1 MNEKGPRNHAGP
13 FFYLAP
19 MYYTLE
25 ITGAAAE
32 ASIVSTA
39 DLKTFLRVDHSDED
53 TLIEALRSAAI
64 EYVQN
69 YCNVQLGDVTAVM
82 YLDEFRGTWEI
93 PVGPVR
99 SITSIVYNNT
109 PSTTLTLSTSQYY
122 TDLKRKP
129 ARITTISPPTVHPDT
144 SNGVQVTMEL
154 GYLEAEVPDG
164 LIHAIKLLVAHFYE
178 NRNIVVVG
186 TITSEVPN
194 LIHSLLNPYRV
205 ISDR

>member
-1 MNEKGPRNHAGP
+1 
-13 FFYLAP
+13 
-19 MYYTLE
+19 MYYSIELTS
-25 ITGAAAE
+25 AASE

-53 TLIEALRSAAI
+53 TLIESLRSAAI

-69 YCNVQLGDVTAVM
+69 YCNLQLGDVTAVM
-82 YLDEFRGTWEI
+82 YMDDFRGTWEI
-93 PVGPVR
+93 PVGPVQSVT
-99 SITSIVYNNT
+99 SITYNNT
-109 PSTTLTLSTSQYY
+109 PSTTLTLSTNNYY

-129 ARITTISPPTVHPDT
+129 ARITTISPPSVHPDT
-144 SNGVQVTMEL
+144 SNGVQINLTL

-164 LIHAIKLLVAHFYE
+164 LIHAIKLLVAHYYE
-178 NRNIVVVG
+178 NRNIVVIG
-186 TITSEVPN
+186 TIPSEVPN

>member
-1 MNEKGPRNHAGP
+1 
-13 FFYLAP
+13 

-82 YLDEFRGTWEI
+82 YLDDFRGTWE
-93 PVGPVR
+93 
-99 SITSIVYNNT
+99 TSSASQHASR
-109 PSTTLTLSTSQYY
+109 PSHRRLCILTRATAC
-122 TDLKRKP
+122 R
-129 ARITTISPPTVHPDT
+129 
-144 SNGVQVTMEL
+144 
-154 GYLEAEVPDG
+154 
-164 LIHAIKLLVAHFYE
+164 
-178 NRNIVVVG
+178 
-186 TITSEVPN
+186 
-194 LIHSLLNPYRV
+194 
-205 ISDR
+205 

>member
-1 MNEKGPRNHAGP
+1 
-13 FFYLAP
+13 
-19 MYYTLE
+19 MYYSIEL
-25 ITGAAAE
+25 IDAANE
-32 ASIVSTA
+32 GLIVSTN

-69 YCNVQLGDVTAVM
+69 YCNVQLGDVTAIM

-93 PVGPVR
+93 PIGPVR
-99 SITSIVYNNT
+99 SITSIEYNNT

-154 GYLEAEVPDG
+154 GYQIANIPDG

>member
-1 MNEKGPRNHAGP
+1 
-13 FFYLAP
+13 

-82 YLDEFRGTWEI
+82 YFCAVPGGRGNTI
-93 PVGPVR
+93 CSVGG
-99 SITSIVYNNT
+99 
-109 PSTTLTLSTSQYY
+109 L
-122 TDLKRKP
+122 
-129 ARITTISPPTVHPDT
+129 AR
-144 SNGVQVTMEL
+144 
-154 GYLEAEVPDG
+154 
-164 LIHAIKLLVAHFYE
+164 
-178 NRNIVVVG
+178 
-186 TITSEVPN
+186 N
-194 LIHSLLNPYRV
+194 L
-205 ISDR
+205 

>member
-1 MNEKGPRNHAGP
+1 
-13 FFYLAP
+13 
-19 MYYTLE
+19 MYYNLE
-25 ITGAAAE
+25 IVDPADE

-53 TLIEALRSAAI
+53 TLIGALRSAAI

-69 YCNVQLGDVTAVM
+69 YCNLQLGDVTAIM
-82 YLDEFRGTWEI
+82 YLDNFHGTWEI

-109 PSTTLTLSTSQYY
+109 PTTTLTLSTDNYY

-129 ARITTISPPTVHPDT
+129 ARITTISPPAVHPDT

-164 LIHAIKLLVAHFYE
+164 LVHAVKLLVAHFYE
-178 NRNIVVVG
+178 NRNIVVIG
-186 TITSEVPN
+186 TISSEVPN

>member
-1 MNEKGPRNHAGP
+1 MNEKGPRNHARP

-19 MYYTLE
+19 MYYSIEL
-25 ITGAAAE
+25 IDAANE
-32 ASIVSTA
+32 GLIVSTN

-69 YCNVQLGDVTAVM
+69 YCNVQLGDVTAIM

-93 PVGPVR
+93 PIGPVR
-99 SITSIVYNNT
+99 SITSIEYNNT

-154 GYLEAEVPDG
+154 GYQIANIPDG

-186 TITSEVPN
+186 TTATEVPN

>member
-1 MNEKGPRNHAGP
+1 
-13 FFYLAP
+13 

-25 ITGAAAE
+25 ITGTANE

-53 TLIEALRSAAI
+53 TLIESIRSAAI

-82 YLDEFRGTWEI
+82 YLDNFKGTWEI
-93 PVGPVR
+93 PIGPVR

-109 PSTTLTLSTSQYY
+109 PSTTLTLATSQYY
-122 TDLKRKP
+122 SDLKRKP

-164 LIHAIKLLVAHFYE
+164 LVHAVKLLVAHFYE

-186 TITSEVPN
+186 TISSEVPN

>member
-1 MNEKGPRNHAGP
+1 MNEKGPRNHARP

-19 MYYTLE
+19 MYYSIEL
-25 ITGAAAE
+25 IDAANE
-32 ASIVSTA
+32 GLIVSTN

-93 PVGPVR
+93 PIGPVR
-99 SITSIVYNNT
+99 SITSIEYNNT

-154 GYLEAEVPDG
+154 GYQIANIPDG

-186 TITSEVPN
+186 TTATEVPN